1 MLWMAM
7 GIGVLRTRCNGHLI
21 LYLWRKCRN
30 IVISRQTSNFRI
42 NILHRY
48 PVNEEEWFRRVQESR
63 KARQA
68 YEDLLK
74 DLEVAEGL
82 FEDLEAAASSPE
94 LELEQFSLQNQT
106 AALVAELDTLDHNLV
121 ARLPGCY
128 PLVMPFASSVTA
140 AKWKLLAGSGDP
152 FEDSSSHEL
161 ASNVSFEAQADFS
174 LFISIIEA
182 VEGINAGMQ
191 NNHNYSQCGKTQML
205 GMIGSY
211 LGVSLRKDVGI
222 AQCEVKESLPSCW
235 QDFMIYLTNNT
246 ATGQEFPY
254 ENLTVDSLFFDYED
268 YALTL
273 GDYNLTLEKFDLDYN
288 ITETAYAKIESL
300 TGMTNSLAEYK
311 DNVVEKLRSEY
322 DEVLKARTVPE
333 QVSSGFSF
341 DLYSPDMETVNMLRR
356 RRMIGTSMEREAT
369 TVAPTS
375 SSDQLWDECK
385 LVNTSNIQHCWEKM
399 IAVSFE
405 QMDSEHI
412 NSYLAMA
419 DLALISYSTTI
430 MVALAQ
436 AVQMLSLASFFVAT
450 PLINQL
456 YGEED
461 EDRHPVNRLTCIYD
475 IIMEKELEF
484 DASFEV
490 GVGGK
495 SILKT
500 LVSPFSRD
508 NFATYPYRLL
518 NTTTLILIHREE
530 LVQGLTNITAAIVEK
545 LSAIIEEGDLAHKI
559 AGQSDD
565 MRDWLLGIDV
575 VKVLESFVELT
586 KAAFHASH
594 RLRSGNWPELVAVLE
609 EMVQL
614 AQSEGF
620 WKSMTEMVEGVVGKR
635 WQSLDFIMSWAVE
648 PAIRN
653 LVEGLEWLA
662 EDVAEHLSEAAQMI
676 RQCDDSWLVD
686 HYGGGWGRV
695 ARDNL
700 CGDDLQPEVIFH
712 NFFTSAIERISMV
725 EPSFSLLSPDGTCAL
740 FNSCNLEV
748 ESELRNRVERSGLS
762 EAFNAIFR

>member
-1 MLWMAM
+1 MD
-7 GIGVLRTRCNGHLI
+7 
-21 LYLWRKCRN
+21 
-30 IVISRQTSNFRI
+30 
-42 NILHRY
+42 
-48 PVNEEEWFRRVQESR
+48 SR

-74 DLEVAEGL
+74 DLEAAEGL
-82 FEDLEAAASSPE
+82 FEDLEAAEDLFEDLEATEDLFEDMEALASSPE
-94 LELEQFSLQNQT
+94 LGSEQFSLQNQT

-121 ARLPGCY
+121 SRLPGCY
-128 PLVMPFASSVTA
+128 PLVMPFASAVTA
-140 AKWKLLAGSGDP
+140 AKWKLAASEDP
-152 FEDSSSHEL
+152 LEDSSSHEL
-161 ASNVSFEAQADFS
+161 ASDVSFEAQADFS
-174 LFISIIEA
+174 LFVSIVEA

-191 NNHNYSQCGKTQML
+191 NSHNYSQCGKTQML

-222 AQCEVKESLPSCW
+222 AQCEVRESFPSCW
-235 QDFMIYLTNNT
+235 QDFLIYLTNNT

-254 ENLTVDSLFFDYED
+254 ENLTVDSMFFDYED
-268 YALTL
+268 YALTV
-273 GDYNLTLEKFDLDYN
+273 GDYNLTLENFDLDYN

-311 DNVVEKLRSEY
+311 DNVVQKLRSEY

-369 TVAPTS
+369 TVPPTS
-375 SSDQLWDECK
+375 SPDQLWDECK

-399 IAVSFE
+399 IVAGFE

-436 AVQMLSLASFFVAT
+436 AVQMLSLASFFVAA
-450 PLINQL
+450 PLIHQL

-484 DASFEV
+484 DASFDV
-490 GVGGK
+490 GQGGGK

-500 LVSPFSRD
+500 LVRPFTRD

-518 NTTTLILIHREE
+518 NTTQVILYHREE
-530 LVQGLTNITAAIVEK
+530 LVQGLTNITAAVVEK
-545 LSAIIEEGDLAHKI
+545 LSSIIEEGELADKI
-559 AGQSDD
+559 ASQSDD

-575 VKVLESFVELT
+575 VKVLKAFVELT
-586 KAAFHASH
+586 KAALKSSH

-609 EMVQL
+609 EMVEL
-614 AQSEGF
+614 AQAEGF
-620 WKSMTEMVEGVVGKR
+620 WKSLGEMVEGVVGKR

-648 PAIRN
+648 PAVRN

-662 EDVAEHLSEAAQMI
+662 EDVAEHLREAAEMI
-676 RQCDDSWLVD
+676 RECDDSWLVD
-686 HYGGGWGRV
+686 RYGGGWGSV
-695 ARDNL
+695 ARNAL
-700 CGDDLQPEVIFH
+700 CGDDLQPQVVFH
-712 NFFTSAIERISMV
+712 NFFKSAIERISMV
-725 EPSFSLLSPDGTCAL
+725 EPSFTLLSPEGTCAL